1 VQSFS
6 DTAAKPC
13 SIWRCI
19 NLYRAME
26 IWMTSKTMNVMLAG
40 VALAMLTAAPA
51 LACPTCGLGT
61 VNALAP
67 NLLTNNTLTTS
78 AQPTNSAGALGRV
91 VAVELPRR

>member
-1 VQSFS
+1 
-6 DTAAKPC
+6 
-13 SIWRCI
+13 
-19 NLYRAME
+19 ME

-51 LACPTCGLGT
+51 LADCPMCT
-61 VNALAP
+61 
-67 NLLTNNTLTTS
+67 LTANTITLNTLATS

>member
-51 LACPTCGLGT
+51 LADCPMCT
-61 VNALAP
+61 
-67 NLLTNNTLTTS
+67 LTANTITLNTLTTS
-78 AQPTNSAGALGRV
+78 VQSANSSGALGRV